1 MEALAVRS
9 PAIEAGYWDHLP
21 SGKELKLVHEVDRYW
36 LDIAG
41 LTLTE

>member
-1 MEALAVRS
+1 MEPLAVRS
-9 PAIEAGYWDHLP
+9 PAIEVGYWDHLS
-21 SGKELKLVHEVDRYW
+21 SGKELKLVHELDRYW